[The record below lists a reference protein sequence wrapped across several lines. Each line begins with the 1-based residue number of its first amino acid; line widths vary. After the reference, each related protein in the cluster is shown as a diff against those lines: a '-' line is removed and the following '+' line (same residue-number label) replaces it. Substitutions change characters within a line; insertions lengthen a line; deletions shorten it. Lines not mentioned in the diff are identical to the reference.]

1 MPVWNVIASALLKKN
16 CDMTVAREE
25 LEQYPLDLI
34 NWTMENSHRWDLQ
47 HEQLTNRFGNMQATR
62 PVPTPE
68 GNAWRWN
75 TNPHLLNVGLNGTQ
89 EEDGSYFL
97 FAYWMA
103 RYHKLLAKSE

>member
-1 MPVWNVIASALLKKN
+1 
-16 CDMTVAREE
+16 
-25 LEQYPLDLI
+25 
-34 NWTMENSHRWDLQ
+34 
-47 HEQLTNRFGNMQATR
+47 MQATR

-75 TNPHLLNVGLNGTQ
+75 TNPHLLNVGLNGMQ

-103 RYHKLLAKSE
+103 RYHGLLAKSE

>member
-1 MPVWNVIASALLKKN
+1 
-16 CDMTVAREE
+16 
-25 LEQYPLDLI
+25 
-34 NWTMENSHRWDLQ
+34 LQ

-75 TNPHLLNVGLNGTQ
+75 TNPHLLNVGLNGMQ

-103 RYHKLLAKSE
+103 RYHGLLAKSE